1 MSLPEFMVRTSYY
14 PVDERVEI
22 PGTRGVIW
30 VTHCTA
36 DLLGQPPVMLYRDGE
51 MRSYSDME
59 TDWVDSFRLGAQVF
73 TEAITNG
80 AEPELNGEEA
90 VHTLAFAL
98 GEIKSATEGVKVKL
112 AEM

>member
-1 MSLPEFMVRTSYY
+1 M
-14 PVDERVEI
+14 
-22 PGTRGVIW
+22 IW